1 MTPAFLVAF
10 VSYTYRVL
18 MLLSLVE
25 IYLARI
31 DAAKPSSSSSSS
43 SSCLVIRHITSSWT
57 EFPHLGRNPKTM
69 SEASQQLKTKTLID
83 YLRVNYS
90 GDRISIVSEDHAII
104 TYNGITRKVAAVGV
118 SDTINLPVKH
128 SHMWRQQ
135 AIDNLLHAI
144 PNTVDVVDDI
154 TIDGKHDGT
163 TFVIGV
169 LTYNDIAI
177 QQRSLGNLLY
187 IAQCAIPSTSE
198 FVKSVTYV
206 KLTAARISIIP
217 HNFTMFSL
225 FATLNAGAK
234 HNLLQLSS
242 YECGFSLSSFIV
254 H

>member
-1 MTPAFLVAF
+1 
-10 VSYTYRVL
+10 
-18 MLLSLVE
+18 
-25 IYLARI
+25 YLARI
-31 DAAKPSSSSSSS
+31 DAAKPSSSSSSSS

-57 EFPHLGRNPKTM
+57 DFPHLGRNPKTM

-83 YLRVNYS
+83 YVKPNESMFKHNRRFLPLTTEVNYS
-90 GDRISIVSEDHAII
+90 GDRTSIVSEYDAII
-104 TYNGITRKVAAVGV
+104 TYNGIRR
-118 SDTINLPVKH
+118 NLPVKH

-154 TIDGKHDGT
+154 TVDGKHDGT

-177 QQRSLGNLLY
+177 QQRSLGNFLY

-234 HNLLQLSS
+234 HNMLQLSS